1 MGHTMMDS
9 YLDEQAVDSIFEPT
23 AGLLQRYG
31 RFADKD
37 ELEAARV
44 RVDQLQQ
51 ALRLARSQSDIY
63 EAYRTREALR
73 KLNQE
78 LQDNITVYK
87 RQKLF

>member
-1 MGHTMMDS
+1 MMDS
-9 YLDEQAVDSIFEPT
+9 YLNEQAVDAIFEPT
-23 AGLLQRYG
+23 TGLLQRYS
-31 RFADKD
+31 RFADED
-37 ELEAARV
+37 ELEAAKV

-78 LQDNITVYK
+78 LQENITVYK